1 MCSYYQ
7 FIWIR
12 HTELCVCSLG
22 KYCSIFNSDFFSFCE
37 KKTWIENIYI
47 YFLPVPASVCS
58 QSLEG
63 LFFQALPPW
72 LPKSLSAG
80 CPHCLSVHLPQKSTR
95 ECVKLHLEA
104 CKGDNKRE
112 KKPISE
118 SPEWSN
124 PPIPE
129 TNDGSFAKV
138 LQTLTP
144 QDTRVCSVLVHR
156 AALHLIL

>member
-1 MCSYYQ
+1 MCSYNQ

-112 KKPISE
+112 K
-118 SPEWSN
+118 SPSRN
-124 PPIPE
+124 HQ
-129 TNDGSFAKV
+129 NDLTLPSQRLMMGV
-138 LQTLTP
+138 LRKSSKLSRHR
-144 QDTRVCSVLVHR
+144 TRECVLF
-156 AALHLIL
+156 